1 MKNQTAVG
9 TPLYMS
15 IELLKAEPYTSKCD
29 VWAIGFILYEVLHGK
44 TPWTARS
51 EYELIKNI
59 QTKPLK
65 ISEKLSPA
73 VADFL

>member
-59 QTKPLK
+59 QTKPP
-65 ISEKLSPA
+65 KLVRS
-73 VADFL
+73 